1 MQRTLLSNQI
11 KFISSRPKYKITQ
24 TKTIQLVRYRKI
36 LKRHRY
42 LPVCTSILFYCRY
55 LSCVITEHH
64 SRVKSDDRDA
74 DAISSASEH
83 SSRSSSRQ
91 SSHSEDSDDDRD
103 GYLSA
108 SPVPSPVEL
117 KPQLPPYFP
126 ALQGCRNVE
135 EFQCL
140 NRIEEGTYGVVYR
153 AVDRKTG
160 L

>member
-1 MQRTLLSNQI
+1 V
-11 KFISSRPKYKITQ
+11 Q
-24 TKTIQLVRYRKI
+24 TVD
-36 LKRHRY
+36 
-42 LPVCTSILFYCRY
+42 
-55 LSCVITEHH
+55 EHSEH
-64 SRVKSDDRDA
+64 KSEGRDA
-74 DAISSASEH
+74 DAVSSTSRR
-83 SSRSSSRQ
+83 SSRSSSRH
-91 SSHSEDSDDDRD
+91 SSRANDTDDDDRD

-108 SPVPSPVEL
+108 SPVPSPAEL

-160 L
+160 TSQLTTFSTD